1 MREKRWTRLKQ
12 DSTRRSKIKRTKSML
27 IKRIVEMKRGKI
39 KESLRK
45 RKLRVNMQLKSL
57 HELTPN

>member
-1 MREKRWTRLKQ
+1 MRVKRWTRLKQ
-12 DSTRRSKIKRTKSML
+12 DSTRKSKIKRTKSML
-27 IKRIVEMKRGKI
+27 IKRIVEMKREKM
-39 KESLRK
+39 KETLRK

>member
-12 DSTRRSKIKRTKSML
+12 DSTRRSKIKKTKSML

>member
-1 MREKRWTRLKQ
+1 MREKRWMRLKQ
-12 DSTRRSKIKRTKSML
+12 DSTRRSKIKKTKSML

-57 HELTPN
+57 HEFTPN